1 MNNIQNTGG
10 SENVL
15 PAMSKI
21 NRLQQRALRLQQ
33 EAQQARERVREE
45 EALQEK
51 LERLKARRKA
61 DIEVKRLGT
70 AAWIAGL
77 REVRTQLPGL
87 LEDQEQPLD
96 IDLLIGA
103 MTLLREQL
111 LQIANA
117 AEVVNLRARGES
129 MRKHYFADKNSQKF
143 SISFAMAPTFR
154 EKLSDGEGL

>member
-1 MNNIQNTGG
+1 MENIQQNGRT
-10 SENVL
+10 ENPT
-15 PAMSKI
+15 PAVSKI
-21 NRLQQRALRLQQ
+21 DRLQQRAQRLQH
-33 EAQQARERVREE
+33 EAQQARERVREQ

-87 LEDQEQPLD
+87 LGDQEQPLD

-111 LQIANA
+111 FEIVNA

-129 MRKHYFADKNSQKF
+129 MRRHYFADKNCQKF
-143 SISFAMAPTFR
+143 SVRFAMTPTCE
-154 EKLSDGEGL
+154 EKVSNGEGL